1 MMIDPK
7 EIDAYVK
14 QRTVQNLQEL
24 IQQIVEKL
32 DLQRSLGKLEE
43 RGGIMVVMCDIKE
56 LPAYKALF
64 PIKIRYT
71 EISGRT
77 MDSPKL
83 ERYYDEIFK
92 ILKMECERIGIE
104 LSGGGW
110 VKQSA

>member
-7 EIDAYVK
+7 EIDVYVK

-32 DLQRSLGKLEE
+32 DLQRSLGKQEE
-43 RGGIMVVMCDIKE
+43 SGGIMVVMCDIKE

-64 PIKIRYT
+64 PIKTQYT
-71 EISGRT
+71 GSRRT
-77 MDSPKL
+77 MESPKL

-92 ILKMECERIGIE
+92 ILKMECGRIGIE
-104 LSGGGW
+104 LSDGGW
-110 VKQSA
+110 VRQSA